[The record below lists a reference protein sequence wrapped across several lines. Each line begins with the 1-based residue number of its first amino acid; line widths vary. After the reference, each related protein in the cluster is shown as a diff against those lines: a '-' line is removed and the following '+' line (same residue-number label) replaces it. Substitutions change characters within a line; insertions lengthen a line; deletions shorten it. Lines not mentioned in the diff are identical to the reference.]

1 LDDNQGIPFEEAYDH
16 RMMPA
21 DKPDD
26 NQGHVDPSSQN
37 LMMGK
42 SYVEG
47 NAISLSSK
55 MPPPY
60 VQLFDLCLTFSGIN
74 PVHENLQA
82 LQPQLSQFG
91 DMLQQ
96 GKYFMIP
103 ALLSMQCPNL
113 TLWNFPTI
121 PQKTRNTTKK
131 NLRRQTPGS
140 QENDCLY

>member
-55 MPPPY
+55 RPPPY
-60 VQLFDLCLTFSGIN
+60 VQLFDLSHVFRNKSCTRKSRSTTTAIK
-74 PVHENLQA
+74 PVRRHA
-82 LQPQLSQFG
+82 
-91 DMLQQ
+91 
-96 GKYFMIP
+96 
-103 ALLSMQCPNL
+103 
-113 TLWNFPTI
+113 T
-121 PQKTRNTTKK
+121 TR
-131 NLRRQTPGS
+131 
-140 QENDCLY
+140 